1 MRLKCL
7 YLLTYSTGD
16 FNASKEI
23 YKEDKIATN
32 QNIPALVAL
41 AEKLKTFPTTKPQ
54 LPIIDRGFV
63 LDTIIY
69 NNFSR
74 ANLELVKK
82 TCGFRNKQQIYY

>member
-1 MRLKCL
+1 MKKTKNSAIY
-7 YLLTYSTGD
+7 YLAIILNLTYSTGD

-23 YKEDKIATN
+23 YKEGKIATN

-41 AEKLKTFPTTKPQ
+41 AEKLKAFPTTKPQ

-74 ANLELVKK
+74 A
-82 TCGFRNKQQIYY
+82 I